1 MKATTE
7 KVCTTKKDGC
17 PDVHFTWEKVAKR
30 ITDLIQKGRY
40 LTEQEQAEYDKIQ
53 AEKALAEEDALQAQ
67 QPDPAVWEYNGVKER
82 HPDDII
88 LYQMGDFFE
97 LYGEDAK
104 TAAAEL
110 DLNLTTRAIPGGGRV
125 EMCGFPANRLEQVVE
140 QLRDKHDVTISAV
153 PKGGRERQEYSMPLS
168 TMRRNSTSM
177 PRKRSLAQ
185 TGPEYFRRPK
195 QPQPLRFE
203 NCMSNTSPLY
213 LPLLWKMCHIAMPAV
228 TVTMRTP

>member
-1 MKATTE
+1 M
-7 KVCTTKKDGC
+7 
-17 PDVHFTWEKVAKR
+17 
-30 ITDLIQKGRY
+30 
-40 LTEQEQAEYDKIQ
+40 
-53 AEKALAEEDALQAQ
+53 
-67 QPDPAVWEYNGVKER
+67 WEYNGVKER

-153 PKGGRERQEYSMPLS
+153 PKGGRERQEYSMPSIDHEAEQHINAQEAEFGADGTRVFQETEAAAAPTIRELHEQYKPIVLAAVMEDVPYRNACGHS
-168 TMRRNSTSM
+168 DHENAVIEGNAAIRRAVLGSGNMELLRLYSDT
-177 PRKRSLAQ
+177 
-185 TGPEYFRRPK
+185 PEFRQRLHREIIDETIQAP
-195 QPQPLRFE
+195 
-203 NCMSNTSPLY
+203 
-213 LPLLWKMCHIAMPAV
+213 
-228 TVTMRTP
+228 

>member
-1 MKATTE
+1 M
-7 KVCTTKKDGC
+7 
-17 PDVHFTWEKVAKR
+17 
-30 ITDLIQKGRY
+30 
-40 LTEQEQAEYDKIQ
+40 
-53 AEKALAEEDALQAQ
+53 
-67 QPDPAVWEYNGVKER
+67 WEYNGVKER

-153 PKGGRERQEYSMPLS
+153 PKGGRERQEYSMPS
-168 TMRRNSTSM
+168 IDHEAEQHINAPGSGVWRRRDQSI
-177 PRKRSLAQ
+177 PGDRS
-185 TGPEYFRRPK
+185 R
-195 QPQPLRFE
+195 
-203 NCMSNTSPLY
+203 SPY
-213 LPLLWKMCHIAMPAV
+213 DSGV
-228 TVTMRTP
+228 T